1 MKSLRTKFTRI
12 GKAAQKGFTLI
23 ELVVVVAVIGVLIA
37 IVAPS
42 ITGSRDGA
50 NAQLLVRS
58 ANSIAQNWQMINQQ
72 CGTNSAVATSP
83 IGDMEDVVF
92 GGTGINAA
100 YQACYTQSRVLPL
113 TEISLGSGSNY
124 SIANYPVTISGGGTA
139 PLSVTYS
146 NVPDTLV
153 LNIVQRYDNTADTL
167 AAGATTTGAYSYSA
181 PSSGSR
187 SITIIKRI

>member
-1 MKSLRTKFTRI
+1 MKSLRSNFNRF

-92 GGTGINAA
+92 AGTGINAA
-100 YQACYTQSRVLPL
+100 YQPCYTQSRVLPL
-113 TEISLGSGSNY
+113 TEISLSSGTGY
-124 SIANYPVTISGGGTA
+124 SIANYPVTITGGGTV

-153 LNIVQRYDNTADTL
+153 LNIVQRYDSNVSAL
-167 AAGATTTGAYSYSA
+167 AAGATTTGAYTYGA
-181 PSSGSR
+181 PTSGAR
-187 SITIIKRI
+187 DITIIKRI

>member
-1 MKSLRTKFTRI
+1 MKSLRNQFRRI
-12 GKAAQKGFTLI
+12 GKTAQKGFTLI

-83 IGDMEDVVF
+83 LGDMEDIIF
-92 GGTGINAA
+92 AGTGINAA

-113 TEISLGSGSNY
+113 TEISLGNSSNY
-124 SIANYPVTISGGGTA
+124 SIANYPVTITGGGTV
-139 PLSVTYS
+139 PLSVTYA

-153 LNIVQRYDNTADTL
+153 LNIVQRYDNTQSTL
-167 AAGATTTGAYSYSA
+167 NAGAITTGAYSYTA
-181 PSSGSR
+181 PSGGAR